1 MRCSV
6 TAICLLVVGARRLA
20 SQERPASFAVEEAT
34 IATIH
39 VAMRDGRVT
48 ARRLVDTYLA
58 RIDAYDKHGLRL
70 NALIAVS
77 ADARHLADSLDA
89 IFARTGNFVGPLH
102 GIPVIVKDNI
112 DTRDMPTTAGSLAL
126 AGSRPPDDAFVVQR
140 LRTAG
145 AILLAKSNLPDFA
158 SLTFET
164 VSSALPGYT
173 RNPYDLAVTT
183 AGSSGGTATAIAAN
197 LGAVGLG
204 TDTGNSI
211 RGPAAFLSL
220 VGLRPTVGLVSRD
233 GVVPLDPARDVTGP
247 MTRTVADAARVLD
260 VIAGEDPA
268 DTMSVRSRGHLPVG
282 GYQAHLRADALRGAR
297 LGVLRLLSNTPTTD
311 AEVLRRF
318 EQALLALRAAGAVLV
333 DPADLAGA
341 DALAQRTPRECR
353 PFRQA
358 LAEYLAALGPS
369 APVHSLA
376 EIVASGKVH
385 PSLEERFKMYRDA
398 PPPETNDAC
407 RRADRQVDQLRIKVQ
422 RLLDDQRLDALVYP
436 SWNNPPRLLGD
447 LNTPDGSNGP
457 RIASVVGLPAI
468 TVPMGF
474 VRNGA
479 LPVGLEIMGAAW
491 SEPRLIE
498 LAYAYE
504 SGTHLRRAPRTAPAL
519 VMRARH

>member
-1 MRCSV
+1 MRVYCFAV
-6 TAICLLVVGARRLA
+6 CLLLGNAHRLLA
-20 SQERPASFAVEEAT
+20 QRIPTPFAVEETT
-34 IATIH
+34 IADMRN
-39 VAMRDGRVT
+39 ALRDGRVT
-48 ARRLVDTYLA
+48 ARQLVEAYLA
-58 RIDAYDKHGLRL
+58 RIDAYDKLGPRL
-70 NALIAVS
+70 NALITVS
-77 ADARHLADSLDA
+77 SDARRAADSLDA
-89 IFARTGNFVGPLH
+89 LFARTHKFVGPLH

-126 AGSRPPDDAFVVQR
+126 LESRPPDDAFVVQR
-140 LRTAG
+140 LRAAG
-145 AILLAKSNLPDFA
+145 AIVLAKSNLPDFA

-173 RNPYDLAVTT
+173 RNAYDLAVTT

-247 MTRTVADAARVLD
+247 MTRTVRDAARVLD
-260 VIAGEDPA
+260 VIAGSDPA
-268 DTMSVRSRGHLPVG
+268 DTMTARSRGHIPAE
-282 GYQAHLRADALRGAR
+282 GYEAHLRVGALRGAR
-297 LGVLRLLSNTPTTD
+297 IGILRQLVNTPTTD

-318 EQALLALRAAGAVLV
+318 EQALLAMRASGAIIV
-333 DPADLAGA
+333 DPTDIAAA
-341 DALAQRTPRECR
+341 SALMQRTPRECR

-358 LAEYLAALGPS
+358 LEQYFRSLGPS
-369 APVHSLA
+369 APVHSLD

-385 PSLEERFKMYRDA
+385 PSLDERFRMYRDA
-398 PPPETNDAC
+398 SPPETNSAC
-407 RRADRQVDQLRIKVQ
+407 RAADQQVDQLRTAVQ
-422 RLLDDQRLDALVYP
+422 RVLSDEHLDALAYP

-457 RIASVVGLPAI
+457 RIAPVIGFPAI

-474 VRNGA
+474 VRNST
-479 LPVGLEIMGAAW
+479 LPVGLELLGAEW
-491 SEPRLIE
+491 SETRLLE

-504 SGTHLRRAPRTAPAL
+504 SATHLRRPPIHTPPL
-519 VMRARH
+519 ARRVRR